1 MKKFLIILSIIVFGA
16 NSVLCAYD
24 PATGEEVKGYKG
36 ELPNVTER
44 FQKFVPQTSRPQFQA
59 TDAFNTSK
67 GFKPV
72 PRDNPTYINVIVKK
86 DKISDFAND
95 INELIPIVENVILAI
110 ENNESEQ
117 LFAARANYLYD
128 NMEVLRKKYEDKPEQ
143 FYPAYNAVIA
153 VSNHTKAIVSIRN
166 EALVYSSYLPY
177 QSDGYMYNPQ
187 YINEQLSYLLDELN
201 NTVRLMKEVE

>member
-1 MKKFLIILSIIVFGA
+1 MKRFLLLILIIFFCA
-16 NSVLCAYD
+16 NTGFCAYD

-36 ELPNVTER
+36 DLPDVTQR
-44 FQKFVPQTSRPQFQA
+44 FQKFLPKTSRPQFQS

-72 PRDNPTYINVIVKK
+72 PRDNPTYVNVIVKK
-86 DKISDFAND
+86 DKVSEFTND
-95 INELIPIVENVILAI
+95 INELIPIVEKVITSI

-128 NMEVLRKKYEDKPEQ
+128 NMEILRKKYADKPEHY
-143 FYPAYNAVIA
+143 YPAYNAIIA
-153 VSNHTKAIVSIRN
+153 VSNRAKSIVSIRN

-177 QSDGYMYNPQ
+177 QSDGYMYNPA
-187 YINEQLSYLLDELN
+187 YVNEQLGYLLNELN
-201 NTVRLMKEVE
+201 DTLKLMKEVE